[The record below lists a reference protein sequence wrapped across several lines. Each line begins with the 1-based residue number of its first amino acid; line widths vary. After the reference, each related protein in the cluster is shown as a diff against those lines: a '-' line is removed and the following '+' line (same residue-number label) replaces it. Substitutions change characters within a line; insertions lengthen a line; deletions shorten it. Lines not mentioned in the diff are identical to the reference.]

1 MFVESK
7 GLRKSKRLAE
17 KRQMSKSSIN
27 TAAPKVKGRQSKKRQ
42 TTAPNITETLCQRS
56 GQDTPVAVPPPPP
69 PPPPPVTPAQQRSLP
84 LERSKTERKAAS
96 SGPLKELNHSNIQVT
111 LPVCHYLNIQ
121 VILPLSEYLGDIAT
135 ILIHVCMRIIMLHG
149 IFTLWSHQ
157 FCKRNLF
164 IIDY

>member
-56 GQDTPVAVPPPPP
+56 GQDAPVAVPPPPP
-69 PPPPPVTPAQQRSLP
+69 PPPPPLTPAQQRSLP
-84 LERSKTERKAAS
+84 QERSKTERKAAS

-111 LPVCHYLNIQ
+111 LP
-121 VILPLSEYLGDIAT
+121 LSEYTSIIA
-135 ILIHVCMRIIMLHG
+135 IIRI
-149 IFTLWSHQ
+149 S
-157 FCKRNLF
+157 R
-164 IIDY
+164 

>member
-42 TTAPNITETLCQRS
+42 TTAPNITETVCQRS
-56 GQDTPVAVPPPPP
+56 GQDAPVAVPPPPP

-84 LERSKTERKAAS
+84 LERSRTERKAAS

-111 LPVCHYLNIQ
+111 LP
-121 VILPLSEYLGDIAT
+121 LSEYTSNIA
-135 ILIHVCMRIIMLHG
+135 IIRI
-149 IFTLWSHQ
+149 S
-157 FCKRNLF
+157 R
-164 IIDY
+164 